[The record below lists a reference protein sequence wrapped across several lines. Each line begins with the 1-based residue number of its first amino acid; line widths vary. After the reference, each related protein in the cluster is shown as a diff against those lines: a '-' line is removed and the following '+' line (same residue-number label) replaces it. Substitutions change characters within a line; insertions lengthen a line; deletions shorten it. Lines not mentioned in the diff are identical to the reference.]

1 MSTRS
6 RPRPART
13 LRDLADVT
21 GMSVDFFY
29 LEIDAGELRAA
40 KFGRE
45 YRVPADEADRYLTAK
60 QFPVPHEWTER

>member
-1 MSTRS
+1 MSS
-6 RPRPART
+6 RIRHRPART

-29 LEIDAGELRAA
+29 LEIAEGELHAV

-45 YRVPADEADRYLTAK
+45 YRIPADEVDRYLAEK
-60 QFPVPHEWTER
+60 RFPKPESW